1 LLHVWC
7 TVVFINERVILNSFS
22 ELHQKGPTPISST
35 FLPGFSTFEFFL
47 TILMFVNQ
55 FVAGIVGIPFARP
68 FDVAQKTQTQAS
80 WSKGKMIDERQLN
93 S

>member
-1 LLHVWC
+1 MS
-7 TVVFINERVILNSFS
+7 R
-22 ELHQKGPTPISST
+22 
-35 FLPGFSTFEFFL
+35 
-47 TILMFVNQ
+47 
-55 FVAGIVGIPFARP
+55 GIVGIPFARP